1 MSKTSRPAGSPP
13 QAASRTRGKP
23 VLPRD
28 IKVMLVAAFL
38 IALGF
43 GLVAPVLPQFA
54 TTFDVGATA
63 AAVIVSIFAFMRL
76 VFAPAGGALIVRLGE
91 RPVYVAGLLIVA
103 ASTAACAF
111 AQDYWQLLVFRGLG
125 GAGSVMF
132 TVASMALVVR
142 LAPPESRGRV
152 SGAYASAFLIGNV
165 CGPVVG
171 GLLAG
176 FGLRVPF
183 LVYAAAL
190 VLAAL
195 VVQTQLS
202 HVPAA
207 SRPDGG
213 TAPAMELREALRDSA
228 YRAGLFSS
236 FANGWAT
243 FGVRM
248 ATVPLFAVAALN
260 AGPESAGWALAVF
273 AAANAVA
280 LTFSGKL
287 ADSLGRKPHDDLRP
301 AGHGHR
307 HGGHRL
313 HARAALVP
321 ARHRCA
327 PASAQGCSGPA
338 QQAAMADVIGNERS
352 GGRVLA
358 IFQMTADSGAII
370 GPVLAGLL
378 ADRLGYGWAFGVT
391 GGVLVAAAAGWLLAR
406 ETFRRPAPQ
415 RLTCGVAA
423 TVRRRARHDLVRT
436 VRDRPGPSGQRGRR
450 PWLSWGLAPRTAGEI
465 PHGHIRHRSPGKPK
479 APTPPTRRRG
489 SRRGTKAGKRAES
502 RPSWSPADRRSV
514 VAVPASLVLL
524 SSGPGPGTAGAPPP
538 HGHAAGTRGGECL
551 PAPAVTY
558 YKQPGP
564 PAGSPLEKVEPLEVN
579 VSKDLVGTSLNKGLV
594 GISLEATDLAD
605 PALSSDN
612 ASMVKLLKEADQPVL
627 RSAATPSTAASSGPP
642 RDEAVPARLQ
652 GRQGPPGQGRRPG
665 GPGPART
672 PCWRLPTRRSALPW
686 TWDTTTR
693 PGPRIWPSTQPRSS
707 APRLLSFTVG
717 NEPNGFGTQ
726 RCPPGRLQHRG
737 VRRGAQGLRECDQ
750 RGRPRT
756 CPISGPGRVRPEVVA
771 AVHRRRHC
779 RRRRSCRST
788 TTRSTA
794 ATDGRTPRP
803 CRRWRT

>member
-1 MSKTSRPAGSPP
+1 MSKSPRPAGSPP
-13 QAASRTRGKP
+13 QAAPRNAGKA

-91 RPVYVAGLLIVA
+91 RPVYVSGLLIVA

-207 SRPDGG
+207 SRPGG
-213 TAPAMELREALRDSA
+213 STAPAMELREALRDSA

-287 ADSLGRKPHDDLRP
+287 ADSLGRKPMMISGLLVTGIATATIGFTHELLWFLLATAV
-301 AGHGHR
+301 AGIGS
-307 HGGHRL
+307 GL
-313 HARAALVP
+313 L
-321 ARHRCA
+321 
-327 PASAQGCSGPA
+327 GPA
-338 QQAAMADVIGNERS
+338 QQAAMADVIGNGRS

-391 GGVLVAAAAGWLLAR
+391 GGVLVAAAAGWLMAR
-406 ETFRRPAPQ
+406 ETFQRPA
-415 RLTCGVAA
+415 
-423 TVRRRARHDLVRT
+423 RADGH
-436 VRDRPGPSGQRGRR
+436 
-450 PWLSWGLAPRTAGEI
+450 RTA
-465 PHGHIRHRSPGKPK
+465 
-479 APTPPTRRRG
+479 
-489 SRRGTKAGKRAES
+489 
-502 RPSWSPADRRSV
+502 
-514 VAVPASLVLL
+514 
-524 SSGPGPGTAGAPPP
+524 
-538 HGHAAGTRGGECL
+538 
-551 PAPAVTY
+551 
-558 YKQPGP
+558 
-564 PAGSPLEKVEPLEVN
+564 
-579 VSKDLVGTSLNKGLV
+579 
-594 GISLEATDLAD
+594 
-605 PALSSDN
+605 
-612 ASMVKLLKEADQPVL
+612 
-627 RSAATPSTAASSGPP
+627 
-642 RDEAVPARLQ
+642 
-652 GRQGPPGQGRRPG
+652 
-665 GPGPART
+665 
-672 PCWRLPTRRSALPW
+672 
-686 TWDTTTR
+686 
-693 PGPRIWPSTQPRSS
+693 
-707 APRLLSFTVG
+707 
-717 NEPNGFGTQ
+717 
-726 RCPPGRLQHRG
+726 
-737 VRRGAQGLRECDQ
+737 
-750 RGRPRT
+750 
-756 CPISGPGRVRPEVVA
+756 
-771 AVHRRRHC
+771 
-779 RRRRSCRST
+779 
-788 TTRSTA
+788 
-794 ATDGRTPRP
+794 
-803 CRRWRT
+803 

>member
-1 MSKTSRPAGSPP
+1 
-13 QAASRTRGKP
+13 
-23 VLPRD
+23 
-28 IKVMLVAAFL
+28 MLVAAFL

-111 AQDYWQLLVFRGLG
+111 AQDYWQLLIFRGLG

-207 SRPDGG
+207 SRPDGS

-260 AGPESAGWALAVF
+260 AGPESAGWALAMF

-287 ADSLGRKPHDDLRP
+287 ADSLGRKPMMVSGLLVTGTATAAIGFTHELLWFLVATAV
-301 AGHGHR
+301 AGIGS
-307 HGGHRL
+307 GL
-313 HARAALVP
+313 L
-321 ARHRCA
+321 
-327 PASAQGCSGPA
+327 GPA

-406 ETFRRPAPQ
+406 ETFPRPA
-415 RLTCGVAA
+415 A
-423 TVRRRARHDLVRT
+423 
-436 VRDRPGPSGQRGRR
+436 
-450 PWLSWGLAPRTAGEI
+450 
-465 PHGHIRHRSPGKPK
+465 
-479 APTPPTRRRG
+479 
-489 SRRGTKAGKRAES
+489 
-502 RPSWSPADRRSV
+502 
-514 VAVPASLVLL
+514 
-524 SSGPGPGTAGAPPP
+524 
-538 HGHAAGTRGGECL
+538 
-551 PAPAVTY
+551 
-558 YKQPGP
+558 
-564 PAGSPLEKVEPLEVN
+564 
-579 VSKDLVGTSLNKGLV
+579 
-594 GISLEATDLAD
+594 
-605 PALSSDN
+605 
-612 ASMVKLLKEADQPVL
+612 
-627 RSAATPSTAASSGPP
+627 
-642 RDEAVPARLQ
+642 
-652 GRQGPPGQGRRPG
+652 
-665 GPGPART
+665 
-672 PCWRLPTRRSALPW
+672 
-686 TWDTTTR
+686 
-693 PGPRIWPSTQPRSS
+693 
-707 APRLLSFTVG
+707 
-717 NEPNGFGTQ
+717 
-726 RCPPGRLQHRG
+726 
-737 VRRGAQGLRECDQ
+737 RRGA
-750 RGRPRT
+750 
-756 CPISGPGRVRPEVVA
+756 
-771 AVHRRRHC
+771 
-779 RRRRSCRST
+779 
-788 TTRSTA
+788 
-794 ATDGRTPRP
+794 
-803 CRRWRT
+803 

>member
-1 MSKTSRPAGSPP
+1 MSKTPRPAGSPP
-13 QAASRTRGKP
+13 QAGTRTHGKA

-103 ASTAACAF
+103 TSTAACAF
-111 AQDYWQLLVFRGLG
+111 AQDYWQLLIFRGLG
-125 GAGSVMF
+125 GAGSGMF

-142 LAPPESRGRV
+142 VATPESRGRV

-171 GLLAG
+171 GMLAG

-213 TAPAMELREALRDSA
+213 AAPAMELREALRDSA

-260 AGPESAGWALAVF
+260 AGPESAGWALAMF

-287 ADSLGRKPHDDLRP
+287 ADSLGRKPMMVSGLLVTGTATAAIGFTHDLLWFLVATAV
-301 AGHGHR
+301 AGIGS
-307 HGGHRL
+307 GL
-313 HARAALVP
+313 L
-321 ARHRCA
+321 
-327 PASAQGCSGPA
+327 GPA

-406 ETFRRPAPQ
+406 ETFHRPA
-415 RLTCGVAA
+415 A
-423 TVRRRARHDLVRT
+423 
-436 VRDRPGPSGQRGRR
+436 
-450 PWLSWGLAPRTAGEI
+450 
-465 PHGHIRHRSPGKPK
+465 
-479 APTPPTRRRG
+479 
-489 SRRGTKAGKRAES
+489 
-502 RPSWSPADRRSV
+502 
-514 VAVPASLVLL
+514 
-524 SSGPGPGTAGAPPP
+524 
-538 HGHAAGTRGGECL
+538 
-551 PAPAVTY
+551 
-558 YKQPGP
+558 
-564 PAGSPLEKVEPLEVN
+564 
-579 VSKDLVGTSLNKGLV
+579 
-594 GISLEATDLAD
+594 
-605 PALSSDN
+605 
-612 ASMVKLLKEADQPVL
+612 
-627 RSAATPSTAASSGPP
+627 RSA
-642 RDEAVPARLQ
+642 
-652 GRQGPPGQGRRPG
+652 
-665 GPGPART
+665 
-672 PCWRLPTRRSALPW
+672 
-686 TWDTTTR
+686 
-693 PGPRIWPSTQPRSS
+693 
-707 APRLLSFTVG
+707 
-717 NEPNGFGTQ
+717 
-726 RCPPGRLQHRG
+726 
-737 VRRGAQGLRECDQ
+737 
-750 RGRPRT
+750 
-756 CPISGPGRVRPEVVA
+756 
-771 AVHRRRHC
+771 
-779 RRRRSCRST
+779 
-788 TTRSTA
+788 
-794 ATDGRTPRP
+794 
-803 CRRWRT
+803 

>member
-1 MSKTSRPAGSPP
+1 M
-13 QAASRTRGKP
+13 
-23 VLPRD
+23 
-28 IKVMLVAAFL
+28 VAAFL

-111 AQDYWQLLVFRGLG
+111 AQDYWQLLIFRGLG

-207 SRPDGG
+207 SRPDGS

-260 AGPESAGWALAVF
+260 AGPESAGWALAMF

-287 ADSLGRKPHDDLRP
+287 ADSLGRKPMMVSGLLVTGTATAAIGFTHELLWFLVATAV
-301 AGHGHR
+301 AGIGS
-307 HGGHRL
+307 GL
-313 HARAALVP
+313 L
-321 ARHRCA
+321 
-327 PASAQGCSGPA
+327 GPA

-406 ETFRRPAPQ
+406 ETFDRPA
-415 RLTCGVAA
+415 
-423 TVRRRARHDLVRT
+423 
-436 VRDRPGPSGQRGRR
+436 
-450 PWLSWGLAPRTAGEI
+450 
-465 PHGHIRHRSPGKPK
+465 
-479 APTPPTRRRG
+479 
-489 SRRGTKAGKRAES
+489 
-502 RPSWSPADRRSV
+502 
-514 VAVPASLVLL
+514 
-524 SSGPGPGTAGAPPP
+524 
-538 HGHAAGTRGGECL
+538 
-551 PAPAVTY
+551 
-558 YKQPGP
+558 
-564 PAGSPLEKVEPLEVN
+564 N
-579 VSKDLVGTSLNKGLV
+579 
-594 GISLEATDLAD
+594 
-605 PALSSDN
+605 
-612 ASMVKLLKEADQPVL
+612 
-627 RSAATPSTAASSGPP
+627 
-642 RDEAVPARLQ
+642 
-652 GRQGPPGQGRRPG
+652 
-665 GPGPART
+665 
-672 PCWRLPTRRSALPW
+672 
-686 TWDTTTR
+686 
-693 PGPRIWPSTQPRSS
+693 
-707 APRLLSFTVG
+707 
-717 NEPNGFGTQ
+717 
-726 RCPPGRLQHRG
+726 
-737 VRRGAQGLRECDQ
+737 RRGA
-750 RGRPRT
+750 
-756 CPISGPGRVRPEVVA
+756 
-771 AVHRRRHC
+771 
-779 RRRRSCRST
+779 
-788 TTRSTA
+788 
-794 ATDGRTPRP
+794 
-803 CRRWRT
+803 

>member
-1 MSKTSRPAGSPP
+1 MSKTPRPAGSPP
-13 QAASRTRGKP
+13 QAAARNSGKA

-165 CGPVVG
+165 FGPVVG

-207 SRPDGG
+207 SRPDGSA
-213 TAPAMELREALRDSA
+213 APAMDLREALHDSA

-280 LTFSGKL
+280 LTFSGRL
-287 ADSLGRKPHDDLRP
+287 ADSLGRKPMMVSGLLVTGTATAAIGFTHELLWFLLATAA
-301 AGHGHR
+301 AGIGS
-307 HGGHRL
+307 GL
-313 HARAALVP
+313 L
-321 ARHRCA
+321 
-327 PASAQGCSGPA
+327 GPA
-338 QQAAMADVIGNERS
+338 QQAAMADVVGNERS

-391 GGVLVAAAAGWLLAR
+391 GGVLVAAAAGWLMAR
-406 ETFRRPAPQ
+406 ETFQ
-415 RLTCGVAA
+415 RT
-423 TVRRRARHDLVRT
+423 ARSD
-436 VRDRPGPSGQRGRR
+436 GQR
-450 PWLSWGLAPRTAGEI
+450 
-465 PHGHIRHRSPGKPK
+465 
-479 APTPPTRRRG
+479 TP
-489 SRRGTKAGKRAES
+489 
-502 RPSWSPADRRSV
+502 
-514 VAVPASLVLL
+514 
-524 SSGPGPGTAGAPPP
+524 
-538 HGHAAGTRGGECL
+538 
-551 PAPAVTY
+551 
-558 YKQPGP
+558 
-564 PAGSPLEKVEPLEVN
+564 
-579 VSKDLVGTSLNKGLV
+579 
-594 GISLEATDLAD
+594 
-605 PALSSDN
+605 
-612 ASMVKLLKEADQPVL
+612 
-627 RSAATPSTAASSGPP
+627 
-642 RDEAVPARLQ
+642 
-652 GRQGPPGQGRRPG
+652 
-665 GPGPART
+665 
-672 PCWRLPTRRSALPW
+672 
-686 TWDTTTR
+686 
-693 PGPRIWPSTQPRSS
+693 
-707 APRLLSFTVG
+707 
-717 NEPNGFGTQ
+717 
-726 RCPPGRLQHRG
+726 
-737 VRRGAQGLRECDQ
+737 
-750 RGRPRT
+750 
-756 CPISGPGRVRPEVVA
+756 
-771 AVHRRRHC
+771 
-779 RRRRSCRST
+779 
-788 TTRSTA
+788 
-794 ATDGRTPRP
+794 
-803 CRRWRT
+803 

>member
-1 MSKTSRPAGSPP
+1 MSKTPRPAGSPP
-13 QAASRTRGKP
+13 QAPPRNTGKP

-76 VFAPAGGALIVRLGE
+76 VFAPAGGALIVKLGE

-183 LVYAAAL
+183 LAYAAAL

-207 SRPDGG
+207 SRPDGS

-273 AAANAVA
+273 AAANAAA
-280 LTFSGKL
+280 LTFSGRL
-287 ADSLGRKPHDDLRP
+287 ADSLGRKPMMISGLLVTGTATAAIGFTHELPWFLAGDRRGRHRFRPPGPRP
-301 AGHGHR
+301 AGR
-307 HGGHRL
+307 HGRCDRQ
-313 HARAALVP
+313 RALRRP
-321 ARHRCA
+321 GARHLPDDGRQRCDHRPGAGRA
-327 PASAQGCSGPA
+327 PRGPA
-338 QQAAMADVIGNERS
+338 
-352 GGRVLA
+352 
-358 IFQMTADSGAII
+358 
-370 GPVLAGLL
+370 GLW
-378 ADRLGYGWAFGVT
+378 LG
-391 GGVLVAAAAGWLLAR
+391 
-406 ETFRRPAPQ
+406 
-415 RLTCGVAA
+415 
-423 TVRRRARHDLVRT
+423 VRRHGRRA
-436 VRDRPGPSGQRGRR
+436 GRGRR
-450 PWLSWGLAPRTAGEI
+450 R
-465 PHGHIRHRSPGKPK
+465 
-479 APTPPTRRRG
+479 
-489 SRRGTKAGKRAES
+489 
-502 RPSWSPADRRSV
+502 
-514 VAVPASLVLL
+514 
-524 SSGPGPGTAGAPPP
+524 
-538 HGHAAGTRGGECL
+538 
-551 PAPAVTY
+551 
-558 YKQPGP
+558 
-564 PAGSPLEKVEPLEVN
+564 
-579 VSKDLVGTSLNKGLV
+579 
-594 GISLEATDLAD
+594 LAD
-605 PALSSDN
+605 
-612 ASMVKLLKEADQPVL
+612 
-627 RSAATPSTAASSGPP
+627 
-642 RDEAVPARLQ
+642 
-652 GRQGPPGQGRRPG
+652 GQGD
-665 GPGPART
+665 
-672 PCWRLPTRRSALPW
+672 LPR
-686 TWDTTTR
+686 
-693 PGPRIWPSTQPRSS
+693 
-707 APRLLSFTVG
+707 
-717 NEPNGFGTQ
+717 
-726 RCPPGRLQHRG
+726 
-737 VRRGAQGLRECDQ
+737 
-750 RGRPRT
+750 
-756 CPISGPGRVRPEVVA
+756 
-771 AVHRRRHC
+771 
-779 RRRRSCRST
+779 
-788 TTRSTA
+788 
-794 ATDGRTPRP
+794 
-803 CRRWRT
+803 